1 MNKVLLVMVSL
12 TTSFILINS
21 AIVLYVPT
29 QVRAQSNNTN
39 NFQQYQN
46 SKFGI
51 KIQHPSDWT
60 VAENKNYSVDNTEV
74 VNFSSPVSEDVVVS
88 VDTVNN
94 INSTTPTTTT
104 TALKQYVNDSIISD
118 LKTSPS
124 FKLLESNANSTLG
137 GNPAY
142 SITYNNKDQNGP
154 YKGMDIVTIKDGKAY
169 DISYTADPDRYASVL
184 PTVQTMINSFGLL
197 K

>member
-29 QVRAQSNNTN
+29 QVRAQSNNAN

-46 SKFGI
+46 SNFGI

-88 VDTVNN
+88 VDTVN
-94 INSTTPTTTT
+94 STTPTTTT

-118 LKTSPS
+118 LKTSPN

-142 SITYNNKDQNGP
+142 SITYNNKDQDGP
-154 YKGMDIVTIKDGKAY
+154 YKGMDIVTIKGDKAY

-184 PTVQTMINSFGLL
+184 PTVQTMINSFSIL

>member
-46 SKFGI
+46 SNFGI

-88 VDTVNN
+88 VDTVN
-94 INSTTPTTTT
+94 STTPTTTI

-124 FKLLESNANSTLG
+124 FKLLGSNANSTLG

-142 SITYNNKDQNGP
+142 SITYNDKDQNGP
-154 YKGMDIVTIKDGKAY
+154 YKGMDIVTIKNGKAY

>member
-1 MNKVLLVMVSL
+1 MNKLLLVMVSL

-21 AIVLYVPT
+21 AIVLHVPT
-29 QVRAQSNNTN
+29 QVRAQSNNAN

-46 SKFGI
+46 SNFGI
-51 KIQHPSDWT
+51 KIQYPSDWKKQ
-60 VAENKNYSVDNTEV
+60 ENKNYSVDNTEV
-74 VNFSSPVSEDVVVS
+74 VNFSSPISEDVVVS
-88 VDTVNN
+88 VDTV
-94 INSTTPTTTT
+94 NSTTPTTTT

-118 LKTSPS
+118 LKTSPN

-154 YKGMDIVTIKDGKAY
+154 YKGMDIVTIKNGKAY
-169 DISYTADPDRYASVL
+169 DISYTADPDRYDSVL
-184 PTVQTMINSFGLL
+184 QTVQTMINSFGLL